1 MTPEQLARS
10 IWVKRHMAGVLSARA
25 QQLGNQRESRTR
37 ISNQIGRLNQQVKTL
52 QARLDR
58 LADTDTDI

>member
-1 MTPEQLARS
+1 MTVDKIARD

-25 QQLGNQRESRTR
+25 QQLGNQRDARAR

-52 QARLDR
+52 QARLDA